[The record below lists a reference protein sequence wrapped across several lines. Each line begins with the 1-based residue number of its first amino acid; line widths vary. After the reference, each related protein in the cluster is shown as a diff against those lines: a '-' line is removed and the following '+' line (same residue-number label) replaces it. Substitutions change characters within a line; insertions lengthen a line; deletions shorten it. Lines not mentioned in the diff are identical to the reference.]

1 MNYSVWPLP
10 VVSRKALKNDGAGC
24 RAKRTVRQCLFNAF
38 LNNGQVLLHTARKM
52 KTLSVSSH

>member
-1 MNYSVWPLP
+1 M
-10 VVSRKALKNDGAGC
+10 KNDGAGC